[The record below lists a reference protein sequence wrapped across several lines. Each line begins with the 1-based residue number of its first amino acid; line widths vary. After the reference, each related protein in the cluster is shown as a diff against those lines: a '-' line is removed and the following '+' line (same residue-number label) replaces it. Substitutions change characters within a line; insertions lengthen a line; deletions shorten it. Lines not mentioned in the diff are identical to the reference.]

1 MQDFHLWQLY
11 TNGKTKIVIVFSFT
25 DEPWK
30 IEVGSATTHQE
41 VTILITTSNDQVNS
55 LPITSNN
62 KITIDTTFG
71 EKVMMLQP
79 PAMRVI

>member
-1 MQDFHLWQLY
+1 
-11 TNGKTKIVIVFSFT
+11 
-25 DEPWK
+25 
-30 IEVGSATTHQE
+30 
-41 VTILITTSNDQVNS
+41 VNS